1 MPHGHQTKKCCSPY
15 IVERV
20 NPFYSGHD
28 WWPWRVGT
36 ILVHG
41 DKTSLTC
48 FFCTPS
54 LSSSWHIYDLS
65 WSAGWGE
72 TLRPT
77 HSWVCYYQ
85 VPYGSLRDQ
94 YIWHHPIFINIWL
107 KTFPFSPMIFHQSK
121 TTFSYVFIAFLP
133 LNKLIHDFPTWTM
146 TNWWFL
152 PGPFSH
158 ISRQLWDLRG
168 GIRTHGR
175 RTLARLRV
183 REDVLKNA

>member
-1 MPHGHQTKKCCSPY
+1 MGTKPRWHVF
-15 IVERV
+15 I
-20 NPFYSGHD
+20 
-28 WWPWRVGT
+28 
-36 ILVHG
+36 
-41 DKTSLTC
+41 
-48 FFCTPS
+48 CTPGPS

-65 WSAGWGE
+65 WSVGWGE

-85 VPYGSLRDQ
+85 VPYGSFGINTFGTIQ
-94 YIWHHPIFINIWL
+94 YLSIFDWKPSHFLQWYSINQKLHFHIFI
-107 KTFPFSPMIFHQSK
+107 T
-121 TTFSYVFIAFLP
+121 FLP
-133 LNKLIHDFPTWTM
+133 LNKFIHDFPTWTM